1 MGDHYREGD
10 HLLGIAGLALLRAG
24 AQRRLDAVGRHA
36 AEIETIARRL
46 GDCAYARR
54 RDLPEYAVQ
63 AGYAGWAERYDDPG
77 NDTIGLEQPLVRA
90 LLDDLPAGGPVL
102 DAACGTGRHAAYLAG
117 IGREVIGVDASE
129 QMLAQARAKLPRAD
143 LRTGDLTALPVAAG
157 SCAGAVCALALSHLE
172 ELGPAVAEL
181 ARVLRPGG
189 RLVIS
194 NPHPFATGV
203 LGWRAAFVDSAGE
216 RWMIPEYAHLHG
228 DYVQAL
234 SAAGLVVRRLL
245 EPGLTASQARARAKG
260 DHADAFEAALTGV
273 PAVIVWEAERPW

>member
-1 MGDHYREGD
+1 MDGRYREGD

-36 AEIETIARRL
+36 AEIATIARRL
-46 GDCAYARR
+46 EEPAYARR
-54 RDLPEYAVQ
+54 RDLPEYGVQ

-117 IGREVIGVDASE
+117 IGREVIGVDSSE
-129 QMLAQARAKLPRAD
+129 EMLARARAKLPQAD
-143 LRTGDLTALPVAAG
+143 LRAGDLAALPVAGG
-157 SCAGAVCALALSHLE
+157 SCAGAVCALALSHLDQ
-172 ELGPAVAEL
+172 LGPPVAEL

-203 LGWRAAFVDSAGE
+203 LGWRAVFVDAAGA
-216 RWMIPEYAHLHG
+216 RRMIPEYAHLHG
-228 DYVQAL
+228 DYVEAL
-234 SAAGLVVRRLL
+234 TAAGLVVRRLL
-245 EPGLTASQARARAKG
+245 EPGLTRRQARARAKG
-260 DHADAFEAALTGV
+260 DHAEAFEEALTGV
-273 PAVIVWEAERPW
+273 PAVIVWEAERPA